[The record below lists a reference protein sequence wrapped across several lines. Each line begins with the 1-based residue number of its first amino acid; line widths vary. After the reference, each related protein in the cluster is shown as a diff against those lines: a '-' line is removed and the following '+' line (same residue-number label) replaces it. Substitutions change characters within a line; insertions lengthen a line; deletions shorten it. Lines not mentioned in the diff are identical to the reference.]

1 VAVKSTIPGH
11 YTADGRADPTRL
23 IRLDSFLFLDP
34 DPPRGRALN
43 SPHARKP
50 RRAPIDDGGDDDESL
65 LLILLVIHADVSSTM
80 VRRRPCLLTKATQN
94 NEMDKVDILV
104 ATPLRLK
111 SLVEKG
117 KVRLSSVAF
126 LVLDEA
132 DKLFEM
138 GFVEQVDAAV
148 AACDNPEVVRA
159 LFSATLP
166 ETVEQLARSVMT
178 QPMRLTVG
186 ERNAASGTIAQRLV
200 FCGQERGKLLALRQ
214 LINEGVKPPIIV
226 FVQSK
231 DRAKQLVK
239 ELSGDGLRLG
249 IVHAAMSDAKRQAQV
264 DRFRA
269 GDTWVLVATDLMA
282 RGMDFVGVS
291 TVVNYDFPGSP
302 HSYVHRIG
310 RSGRAGRPGAA
321 VTLFTEEDADRG
333 DLRAI
338 ANVMKTSGC
347 EVPDWMLASGS
358 SDPRLRRRKR
368 KDGREDNPRREP
380 IDATRAANQAARA
393 AAKASRKRKKSGDRD
408 QKPTRGGGEPTAKR
422 ARG

>member
-1 VAVKSTIPGH
+1 
-11 YTADGRADPTRL
+11 
-23 IRLDSFLFLDP
+23 
-34 DPPRGRALN
+34 
-43 SPHARKP
+43 
-50 RRAPIDDGGDDDESL
+50 
-65 LLILLVIHADVSSTM
+65 
-80 VRRRPCLLTKATQN
+80 
-94 NEMDKVDILV
+94 MDKVDILV

-117 KVRLSSVAF
+117 RVNLSAAEF

-186 ERNAASGTIAQRLV
+186 ERNSASGTIAQRLV

-249 IVHAAMSDAKRQAQV
+249 IIHAAMSDAKRLAQV

-302 HSYVHRIG
+302 HSYIHRIG

-338 ANVMKTSGC
+338 ANVMKNSGARC
-347 EVPDWMLASGS
+347 RTGCWRAGARTRSFAGANAKMGKRITRGASPS
-358 SDPRLRRRKR
+358 TRRARRTRRRERRQRRRRVANGKSRATGSRNRPEGEGEGKR
-368 KDGREDNPRREP
+368 NEGGTNL
-380 IDATRAANQAARA
+380 TTC
-393 AAKASRKRKKSGDRD
+393 SRSR
-408 QKPTRGGGEPTAKR
+408 
-422 ARG
+422 